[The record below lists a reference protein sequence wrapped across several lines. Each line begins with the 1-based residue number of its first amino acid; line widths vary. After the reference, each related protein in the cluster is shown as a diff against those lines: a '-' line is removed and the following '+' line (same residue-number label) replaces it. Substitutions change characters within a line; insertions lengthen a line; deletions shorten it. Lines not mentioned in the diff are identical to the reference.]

1 MDLSIIIVNY
11 NTRVLLRQCL
21 LSLQGRQT
29 HPILKRGLPFSGLQE
44 VIVVDNGSTDG
55 SPEMV
60 AEEFPQVHLISNPQN
75 LGYAR
80 ANNQGLLLAQGDY
93 FLLLN
98 SDTEV
103 EAQALDFLV
112 EFLRNKP
119 EAGAVGGQLILPS
132 GQTQP
137 SCSTDITLLTVFFE
151 QFLLDKAFPRSR
163 LFGRH
168 FYTWWNYQEPRSV
181 EVLSGACLMI
191 RRETLRQV
199 GLLDEAYFMY
209 CEDADW
215 CRRARQK
222 GWELWYEP
230 QARVL
235 HYHGASS
242 EGHREAMIIE
252 YNRSRLIYFQKLESL
267 QQARWAKRMMLGG
280 ALLRLLVWAFQSPF
294 SPKARRQWRMWYQV
308 FKASLKLDPQR
319 VR

>member
-11 NTRVLLRQCL
+11 NTCDLLRRCL

-29 HPILKRGLPFSGLQE
+29 HSMLKQGLPFCGLQE
-44 VIVVDNGSTDG
+44 IIVIDNGSTDG
-55 SPEMV
+55 SSEMV
-60 AEEFPQVHLISNPQN
+60 VEEFPQVHLIRNSQN

-80 ANNQGLLLAQGDY
+80 ANNQGLQLAQGDY
-93 FLLLN
+93 LLLLN

-103 EAQALDFLV
+103 EAQSLDFLV
-112 EFLRNKP
+112 EFLRKKP
-119 EAGAVGGQLILPS
+119 EAGAVGGQLVLPS
-132 GQTQP
+132 GQIQP

-163 LFGRH
+163 FFGRH

-215 CRRARQK
+215 CRRARQA
-222 GWELWYEP
+222 GWELWYVP
-230 QARVL
+230 QARIL
-235 HYHGASS
+235 HHHGASS
-242 EGHREAMIIE
+242 EGNREAMIVE
-252 YNRSRLIYFQKLESL
+252 YNRSRLIYFRKFESL
-267 QQARWAKRMMLGG
+267 RQARWVKGMMLGG
-280 ALLRLLVWAFQSPF
+280 ALLRLLIWSFQGLF
-294 SPKARRQWRMWYQV
+294 SPKARQQQQMWYRV
-308 FKASLKLDPQR
+308 FKASLKLSPNL
-319 VR
+319 